1 MFNIISFLYFSYLAV
16 RLFAARKQAHGL
28 SFVALL
34 MLYIGLM
41 DICNTNGI
49 LSNGGLAIF
58 TLSIAIKLVMIFA
71 ANYMLFRAKES
82 AKAKSRNKIV
92 RLSGEKNYHREGYR
106 AA

>member
-16 RLFAARKQAHGL
+16 RLFAARKQAQGL

-49 LSNGGLAIF
+49 LNNGGIAVFII
-58 TLSIAIKLVMIFA
+58 SIAIKLVMIFA
-71 ANYMLFRAKES
+71 ANYMLFRAKQS
-82 AKAKSRNKIV
+82 AKAKSHNKIV
-92 RLSGEKNYHREGYR
+92 RISGEKSYRREGYR